1 MEIDTKEKALD
12 IAIRDSET
20 SNASEYGYFIP
31 ESNRTYDNYMS
42 NRTWES
48 FLEKMP
54 KLYRRQF
61 EDGDGGEL
69 KEKRGRYGL
78 YPPKMASYGSSSRL
92 IFNISKDIPGF
103 CFEKQLPTRI
113 GHVANL
119 DGYLQKGD
127 TDIFVEAKCREIY
140 SIHEKKIISKVY
152 REVYKSINE
161 KEKNFSVD
169 ESEYDTTQSYITFK
183 YKGTVIKHFD
193 IKQLIC
199 HFLGIAADYLEN
211 HKRKKIKFIYLIYNP
226 NEIPTIK
233 EKYKEGIRL
242 DYKTTIQEMALF
254 KDMGW
259 LFNAVWEF
267 QKTKIDKEAEA
278 PAFEFIL
285 TDQDGYKELFK

>member
-1 MEIDTKEKALD
+1 MEINSKEKALD
-12 IAIRDSET
+12 VAIRDSEI
-20 SNASEYGYFIP
+20 SDASEYGYVVR
-31 ESNRTYDNYMS
+31 ESNITYENYMS
-42 NRTWES
+42 NETWKS
-48 FLEKMP
+48 FLEEMP

-69 KEKRGRYGL
+69 KEKRGRGGL
-78 YPPKMASYGSSSRL
+78 YPPKMASYGSSSRF
-92 IFNISKDIPGF
+92 IFNISRDIPGF
-103 CFEKQLPTRI
+103 CFEKQLPTRV
-113 GHVANL
+113 GHKANL

-140 SIHEKKIISKVY
+140 TKHEKNKISKVY
-152 REVYKSINE
+152 SAVYAFIKE
-161 KEKNFSVD
+161 KEKGFSFV
-169 ESEYDTTQSYITFK
+169 ESEYDTTQSYFTFE
-183 YKGTVIKHFD
+183 YNGTIIKHFD